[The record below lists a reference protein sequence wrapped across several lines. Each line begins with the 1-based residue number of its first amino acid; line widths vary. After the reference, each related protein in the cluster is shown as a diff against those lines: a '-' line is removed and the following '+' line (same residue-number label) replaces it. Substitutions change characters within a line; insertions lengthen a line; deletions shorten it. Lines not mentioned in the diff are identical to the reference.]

1 MIVFNKFK
9 VAFLFVLILSACTN
23 NSGSLSSTNSGSL
36 SSSDSAT
43 LASSSST
50 NQPLML
56 NYPIL
61 NHSFER
67 VLGTRLDYEWDIYN
81 YDSEINYSS
90 IHSTDGEKSLE
101 LTSDFGGFVSLW
113 QVLPIEG
120 KNHGAKFNQQL
131 SDQKVLAQSIQG
143 RTPRN
148 NDRVFLSA
156 DIYIETNNSTID
168 LSSGKLKIESE
179 NASRTKIV
187 IGEIGLSNIAHNQW
201 VTLSVSPTNNDGFIP
216 EDSVLILATF
226 SLNLPEEVIIRLDQ
240 FKAFTSSVQNNEESS
255 SNGSSQTP
263 PPNPAQEE
271 DVIGI
276 LNNSFEDDDVTFLV
290 SGQPAVITE
299 KGYYGQHSLLLSDQ
313 QKASYL
319 VDTFTTKDITPYL
332 SLGVWVY
339 VDDLNDGSASIKLR
353 FKINNN
359 FEEVSSVS
367 TQNTHRWIY
376 LKTPLISTQF
386 INDNITQLEIVLSAT
401 KTTYFDFVQMG
412 HRNRINGNPLSM
424 AIIAYQPWF
433 RAQNNLWANWYY
445 NSANYGGRLY
455 NPATIVGVGAN
466 QKRDIAAVHYPIIGT
481 YDSTDYEVLYYH
493 ASLIKAMGIDVI
505 QMNYYAGLPSAQY
518 QLDVLDKLFDI
529 GVELNIKIS
538 ILYEPK
544 IHLNGWIYHSSR
556 LSSIQAIA
564 NDFITFLE
572 KYEAHEALL
581 QYNGFPM
588 IEIFGLNLV
597 NGLEWKTV
605 LDAVSLSVDYRP
617 ILMGDGVSD
626 GDYSSIESMFQ
637 WNLFRASLEN
647 GTSEAVINHL
657 LEINQKVLDWNLNNQ
672 GSKLPVAIVYPGFDD
687 TPVRSWQTIAN
698 AKVRKIGRTG
708 IDFYSDSWQ
717 AFQELQPNF
726 DWLIIATFNDWNEGT
741 NIEPSRELGHQL
753 AYLTMTGIAEF
764 KGKAPPTIST
774 LESITTNY
782 LMTRTNQY
790 I

>member
-1 MIVFNKFK
+1 MLVFQK
-9 VAFLFVLILSACTN
+9 VKIGVLFGIILSACTN
-23 NSGSLSSTNSGSL
+23 SSGTLSSSHSGSL
-36 SSSDSAT
+36 SSSNSET
-43 LASSSST
+43 LSSST
-50 NQPLML
+50 STSQPLTL
-56 NYPIL
+56 DYPIL

-67 VLGTRLDYEWDIYN
+67 VIGTRLDYEWDIYN
-81 YDSEINYSS
+81 YDAEINYSS
-90 IHSTDGEKSLE
+90 TNSTDGEKSLE
-101 LTSDFGGFVSLW
+101 LSSDFGGFVSLW

-120 KNHGAKFNQQL
+120 KNHGTKFNQQL
-131 SDQKVLAQSIQG
+131 SDQKVYAQANGG
-143 RTPRN
+143 RTPRI

-156 DIYIETNNSTID
+156 DIYIETTNSTID

-179 NASRTKIV
+179 NASRTKTV
-187 IGEIGLSNIAHNQW
+187 IGEIGLSNLAHNQW

-216 EDSVLILATF
+216 EDSVLILVAF
-226 SLNLPEEVIIRLDQ
+226 SLNIPEEVIVRIDQ
-240 FKAFTSSVQNNEESS
+240 FNAYTSSVQNNEESS

-263 PPNPAQEE
+263 PNPVQEE
-271 DVIGI
+271 NVIEI
-276 LNNSFEDDDVTFLV
+276 LNNSFEDDDLTFLV

-313 QKASYL
+313 QTASYL
-319 VDTFTTKDITPYL
+319 VEDISAEDISPHL

-339 VDDLNDGSASIKLR
+339 IDSNDGEASINLR
-353 FKINNN
+353 FKVNDE
-359 FEEVSSVS
+359 FEDVSTVS
-367 TQNTHRWIY
+367 TQIVDRWMY
-376 LKTPLISTQF
+376 LKTPLISTQY
-386 INDNITQLEIVLSAT
+386 INNDLTELEIVFST
-401 KTTYFDFVQMG
+401 SGTSYFDFIQLG

-455 NPATIVGVGAN
+455 NPATIIGVGEN

-518 QLDVLDKLFDI
+518 QLDVLDQLFDI

-544 IHLNGWIYHSSR
+544 IHLNGWIYHPSR

-572 KYEAHEALL
+572 KYEGHEALL
-581 QYNGFPM
+581 QYNGIPM

-597 NGLEWKTV
+597 NGLEWKTI
-605 LDAVSLSVDYRP
+605 LDAVFLSVDYRP
-617 ILMGDGVSD
+617 KLMGDGVSD

-647 GTSEAVINHL
+647 GTSDAVISHL
-657 LEINQKVLDWNLNNQ
+657 LDINQKVLDWDLDNQ

-687 TPVRSWQTIAN
+687 TPIRSWQTIAN
-698 AKVRKIGRTG
+698 AKVRKIERTG
-708 IDFYSDSWQ
+708 INFYSDSWQ
-717 AFQELQPNF
+717 AFKELRPNF

-764 KGKAPPTIST
+764 KGKAPPTLAT
-774 LESITTNY
+774 LEAITTHY
-782 LMTRTNQY
+782 LMTRTTQY